1 MELNKSKKI
10 TKYIVSSTMVV
21 NAMAAPVAVFAAN
34 DKVDPALV
42 PAAVQELLNKGILQG
57 DQNGN
62 VNLEGKLTRIQVA
75 AILARA
81 LNLDVASK
89 PASASF
95 TDVSSDSWGLKYI
108 SAMQTLGIMVGDGGK
123 FRPNAYLTK
132 EELAAILVRVT
143 QTNITGKGN
152 NLNVSD
158 AHQVSDWAKGYV
170 QAALEAGLIPL
181 QDGKFSPKGAI
192 TREQVAQVTSNFTN
206 SEKFEQY
213 KETIN
218 TLLDEGKKISNSDP
232 TV

>member
-34 DKVDPALV
+34 EKLDPALV

-57 DQNGN
+57 DDKGN
-62 VNLEGKLTRIQVA
+62 INLDGKLTRIQVA

-81 LNLDVASK
+81 LNLDVSK
-89 PASASF
+89 TASASF
-95 TDVSSDSWGLKYI
+95 SDVSSDSWGLKYI
-108 SAMQTLGIMVGDGGK
+108 ASLQQLGIMVGDDGK

-158 AHQVSDWAKGYV
+158 ANQVSDWAKGYV
-170 QAALEAGLIPL
+170 QAALEAGLIPT

-192 TREQVAQVTSNFTN
+192 TREQVAQVTTNFTN

>member
-1 MELNKSKKI
+1 MELGKSKKI

-42 PAAVQELLNKGILQG
+42 PAAVQELLDKGILQG
-57 DQNGN
+57 DHNGN

-81 LNLDVASK
+81 LNLDVSK
-89 PASASF
+89 SGTVSF

-108 SAMQTLGIMVGDGGK
+108 ASLQNLGIMVGDNGK

-132 EELAAILVRVT
+132 EELATILVRVT
-143 QTNITGKGN
+143 QTNIVGKGN
-152 NLNVSD
+152 NMGISD
-158 AHQVSDWAKGYV
+158 AGQVSDWAKGYV
-170 QAALEAGLIPL
+170 QAALEAGLIPS
-181 QDGKFSPKGAI
+181 QDGKFDPKGQI
-192 TREQVAQVTSNFTN
+192 TRQQVAQVASNFTKN
-206 SEKFEQY
+206 VKFEEY
-213 KETIN
+213 KSSIN